1 MVAITPFI
9 IHVYCFMRKLFFF
22 FFALYTCVSI
32 NAQASVDDYI
42 GTWRGEKGDTVFTI
56 KLIKG
61 DVIYNSIIHIMGG
74 YQVTVK
80 GKYTDNYLKIPSIW
94 DSSKSFREQ
103 GIYISAAYSYER
115 SQRLS
120 ITILDQRK
128 KHFNGEGIS
137 GGRAEYIYPNKL
149 HWTLNEKM
157 GIYMK
162 IEGNENYGEV
172 HPIGF
177 SVPTDII
184 MIRVE

>member
-1 MVAITPFI
+1 MK
-9 IHVYCFMRKLFFF
+9 KLFLFLV
-22 FFALYTCVSI
+22 ALSACVSI
-32 NAQASVDDYI
+32 NAQISVDDYI
-42 GTWRGEKGDTVFTI
+42 GTWRGEKGDTIFTI
-56 KLIKG
+56 KLVKG
-61 DVIYNSIIHIMGG
+61 DVLLNSIIHVMGG

-80 GKYTDNYLKIPSIW
+80 GKYTDNYLKIPSKW

-103 GIYISAAYSYER
+103 GMYISAAYSYER
-115 SQRLS
+115 P
-120 ITILDQRK
+120 ITILDQQK

-162 IEGNENYGEV
+162 IEGDENYGEV
-172 HPIGF
+172 QPIGF

-184 MIRVE
+184 MTRVE

>member
-1 MVAITPFI
+1 MACGAII
-9 IHVYCFMRKLFFF
+9 IHVYCFMRKLFLF
-22 FFALYTCVSI
+22 LVVLCTCVSI
-32 NAQASVDDYI
+32 NAQVSVDDYI
-42 GTWRGEKGDTVFTI
+42 GTWRGEKGDTTFTI
-56 KLIKG
+56 KLVKG
-61 DVIYNSIIHIMGG
+61 DVIYNSIIHLMGG

-80 GKYTDNYLKIPSIW
+80 GKYTDNYLKIPSKW

-115 SQRLS
+115 PQRLS
-120 ITILDQRK
+120 ITILDQQK

-162 IEGNENYGEV
+162 IEGDENYGEV
-172 HPIGF
+172 QPIGF

>member
-1 MVAITPFI
+1 MK
-9 IHVYCFMRKLFFF
+9 KLFLFL
-22 FFALYTCVSI
+22 AVLCTCVSI
-32 NAQASVDDYI
+32 NAQVSVDDYI
-42 GTWRGEKGDTVFTI
+42 GTWRGEKGDTTFTI
-56 KLIKG
+56 KLVKG
-61 DVIYNSIIHIMGG
+61 DVIYNSIIHLMGG

-80 GKYTDNYLKIPSIW
+80 GKYTDNYLKIPSKW

-115 SQRLS
+115 PQRLS
-120 ITILDQRK
+120 ITILDQQK

-157 GIYMK
+157 GIWTLNEKMGIYMK

-172 HPIGF
+172 QPIGF

-184 MIRVE
+184 MTRVE

>member
-1 MVAITPFI
+1 
-9 IHVYCFMRKLFFF
+9 
-22 FFALYTCVSI
+22 
-32 NAQASVDDYI
+32 
-42 GTWRGEKGDTVFTI
+42 
-56 KLIKG
+56 
-61 DVIYNSIIHIMGG
+61 MGG

>member
-1 MVAITPFI
+1 MI
-9 IHVYCFMRKLFFF
+9 
-22 FFALYTCVSI
+22 
-32 NAQASVDDYI
+32 
-42 GTWRGEKGDTVFTI
+42 
-56 KLIKG
+56 
-61 DVIYNSIIHIMGG
+61 
-74 YQVTVK
+74 VK
-80 GKYTDNYLKIPSIW
+80 GKYTDNYLKIPSKW

-115 SQRLS
+115 PQRLS
-120 ITILDQRK
+120 ITILDQQK